1 VNYRT
6 IKNCGEVGI
15 EFCNIDSD
23 GARVSRD
30 FLRRL
35 VINIIRRST
44 DYHDETG
51 EPVFFY
57 RERQFHSVVCPS
69 IADITSSY
77 LMEHPLRR
85 RPVREKEFTGHV
97 DYWIGYR
104 DYSFLMELKHCY
116 FGYRRANNPRRSIA
130 EKFNSAMEQL
140 KNIRKDECRDIIFS
154 VRAKGLIKIALQT
167 IVFYEGSRDQI
178 SIDELRHRDFKG
190 LFKGLV
196 ENTDLSIKSN
206 LRCLWVLHERLI
218 KSFEYGGP
226 SFEVYPAVAFV
237 GNISEMI
244 W

>member
-1 VNYRT
+1 VKYRT

-15 EFCNIDSD
+15 EFCNIDTD

-35 VINIIRRST
+35 VNNIIRRST
-44 DYHDETG
+44 AYHDETG

-57 RERQFHSVVCPS
+57 KERQFHSIVCPS
-69 IADITSSY
+69 IADITPSY
-77 LMEHPLRR
+77 LMEHPLTR

-104 DYSFLMELKHCY
+104 NYSFLMEVKHCY
-116 FGYRRANNPRRSIA
+116 FGYKRADNPRQSIA

-140 KNIRKDECRDIIFS
+140 KNIRKDECRYITES
-154 VRAKGLIKIALQT
+154 ARAKGLIKLAFLA
-167 IVFYEGSRDQI
+167 IVFYEGSKDKITKDDMKR
-178 SIDELRHRDFKG
+178 RDFKG
-190 LFKGLV
+190 LFRKLV
-196 ENTDLSIKSN
+196 ENTELNRSSN
-206 LRCLWVLHERLI
+206 LRSLWVLHERLVEA
-218 KSFEYGGP
+218 FEYGGP
-226 SFEVYPAVAFV
+226 SYEIYPAVAFV